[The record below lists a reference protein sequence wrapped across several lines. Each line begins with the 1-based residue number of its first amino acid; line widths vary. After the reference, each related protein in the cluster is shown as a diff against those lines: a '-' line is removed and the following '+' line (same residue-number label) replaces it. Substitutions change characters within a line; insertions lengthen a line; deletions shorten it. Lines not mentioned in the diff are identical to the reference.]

1 MNNITLFTQNFFM
14 LIFES
19 APWLLFGFLI
29 SGLIKFIVPSDLL
42 HKHLGSKNII
52 AVIKGA
58 LIGAPIPLC
67 SCSVIPVALGVRRA
81 GASKAA
87 TTSFLIASP
96 ETGVDS
102 IAVTYALLGPFMAVV
117 RPIAAVTTAIIT
129 GLTVMFFERK
139 ESESEEI
146 SSQPSHQEKSCCSH
160 KKAEKIEDAPKKS
173 CCSHKKEQPKIT
185 KVSCCAS
192 KQAEQSKKSCCAS
205 KQTSQASLSLAQKLR
220 NWFQFS
226 FIDLVNDTA
235 MWLLIGLLISA
246 TIMTFIPAS
255 FLETWG
261 ASSYA
266 YVIMA
271 LMGVPMYICATS
283 STPLA
288 VGLLF
293 AGVSPGAIL
302 VFLLAGPATNVAT
315 LAIVKQELG
324 KRVLVI
330 YLSCLISVS
339 FIFGWLTDYLADFF
353 HVGLRNQAMQEHT
366 MAITSLSAICGI
378 ILLLLMAYVLYV
390 RKFLN
395 KTKSCAIS

>member
-1 MNNITLFTQNFFM
+1 MNNVTLFIQNFFM

-19 APWLLFGFLI
+19 APWLLLGFLI
-29 SGLIKFIVPSDLL
+29 SGLIKFALPTNFLP
-42 HKHLGSKNII
+42 KHLGGKN
-52 AVIKGA
+52 ATSVVKGA
-58 LIGAPIPLC
+58 LIGAPLPLC
-67 SCSVIPVALGVRRA
+67 SCSVIPVALGVRRS

-102 IAVTYALLGPFMAVV
+102 IAVTYALLGSFMAII
-117 RPIAAVTTAIIT
+117 RPIAAVTTAIMT
-129 GLTVMFFERK
+129 GLAVMFVEK
-139 ESESEEI
+139 KESEEI
-146 SSQPSHQEKSCCSH
+146 TEQHNHEHSHNHSKQCCDHKKEKPKITKISCCSSEH
-160 KKAEKIEDAPKKS
+160 SEQPKKS
-173 CCSHKKEQPKIT
+173 CCSSEHQSQESITFPKK
-185 KVSCCAS
+185 VY
-192 KQAEQSKKSCCAS
+192 
-205 KQTSQASLSLAQKLR
+205 R
-220 NWFQFS
+220 WFQFS

-235 MWLLIGLLISA
+235 MWLLIGLIISA
-246 TIMTFIPAS
+246 VIMTFIPAS

-261 ASSYA
+261 SSSYA

-324 KRVLVI
+324 KKILAI
-330 YLSCLISVS
+330 YLSCLVLIS
-339 FIFGWLTDYLADFF
+339 FIFGWITDYLADFF
-353 HVGLRNQAMQEHT
+353 HIGLREQVINEHT
-366 MAITSLSAICGI
+366 MAMNPFSVICGLT
-378 ILLLLMAYVLYV
+378 LLLLMAYVLYF
-390 RKFLN
+390 RKFLS
-395 KTKSCAIS
+395 KAPVSCCH